1 MIKHLRQIVL
11 GFSVMAAS
19 ALTAQINIEKGVP
32 NRTCATPIPGA
43 EWDAWFNQQVEA
55 YKASHINGKTAM
67 PSYVIPVVFHVIH
80 GGQAVGT
87 HPNLSIAQITTQVTV
102 LNNDFA
108 GTGQNVANCP
118 AAFQPVIASSGISFC
133 LAVKDPT
140 NGIMP
145 DPGIHRVNF
154 NTFTLS
160 GTFTNKD
167 PAGNA
172 AGFTNF
178 INQIVKPQTIWD
190 PTKYCNIWVTDQP
203 PNGGL
208 LGFATFPAGT
218 TLPGVTGGGGAT
230 TDGCWL
236 WTKATGSVGTLD
248 PTYNLGRTATHE
260 IGHWLGLRHVWG
272 DGNCVNDFC
281 NDIPPAEAAHYGC
294 PSAPHHV
301 NQCGAGQSPNGEQ
314 TMNFMDY
321 TDDACMYM
329 FSNDQKTRMLT
340 AMSQGTY
347 RNLLG
352 THGLCTAGPPPVP
365 GPAVASFSFLS
376 EPCSGRPINISNN
389 SSGGPPPTFS
399 WSVTPATTASFSPNS
414 IVASP
419 AVTFSVPGTYTVTL
433 VATNSVAASTFS
445 TVVTVT
451 PCPKDPVCLDTLRA
465 IRKLDTLTTYKAP
478 INAGVGGCGASDNRG
493 WLTGTNC
500 YKDRE
505 KAQYFSAATYS
516 DTPVPQINSLIVL
529 FDTVGTKGN
538 AGTQITSKIWGYSAI
553 SGAPTNSLIAS
564 KADSLGRITGSLTV
578 STNSISYV
586 GVQPYTLPSKRLK
599 IHKFNFSP
607 PKLLPSNGFFAS
619 VEMPIF
625 NTTDSLLIF
634 SNTYANT
641 GTDSSAWV
649 MEFINNNWKRIKT
662 KYGVSVK
669 MGIIPIITCQPKAIG
684 VSENTMLASNISVM
698 PNPSEGVFNIVT
710 SFEQSRDINIEIYN
724 YLGQMIDR
732 VEYNSVSTN
741 VFTTDLS
748 SRANGIYFLTVTSEG
763 QKVTKKLI
771 VAK

>member
-1 MIKHLRQIVL
+1 MIKQLRNTFL
-11 GFSVMAAS
+11 GLSLVATATVFS
-19 ALTAQINIEKGVP
+19 QNNQEKGIP
-32 NRTCATPIPGA
+32 HRTCATPVPSA
-43 EWDAWFNQQVEA
+43 EWDAWFNQKVEEF
-55 YKASHINGKTAM
+55 KATYNGTNKVAM
-67 PSYVIPVVFHVIH
+67 PTYQIPVVLHVIH

-87 HPNLSIAQITTQVTV
+87 YPNLSIPQLTTQITV

-108 GTGQNVANCP
+108 GTGQNVNNCP
-118 AAFQPVIASSGISFC
+118 AAFQPVIANSGIAFC

-140 NGIMP
+140 NGVMP
-145 DPGIHRVNF
+145 DPGIHRVDF

-160 GTFTNKD
+160 AGFTSKD
-167 PAGNA
+167 PAANGAN
-172 AGFTNF
+172 FTNF

-218 TLPGVTGGGGAT
+218 TLPGVAGGGSAT

-236 WTKATGSVGTLD
+236 WAKATGTVGTLD

-272 DGNCVNDFC
+272 DGNCVTDFC
-281 NDIPPAEAAHYGC
+281 NDIPPAEAPHYGC

-321 TDDACMYM
+321 TDDPCMYM

-365 GPAVASFSFLS
+365 GPAVASFSFQNTA
-376 EPCSGRPINISNN
+376 CSGKPLNIVNN
-389 SSGGPPPTFS
+389 SSGGPAPTFS
-399 WSVTPATTASFSPNS
+399 WSANPAPSVSFTPNN

-419 AVTFSVPGTYTVTL
+419 AITFSVPGTYTVTL
-433 VATNSVAASTFS
+433 VATNTVATSTFS

-465 IRKLDTLTTYKAP
+465 IRNVDTIITYPAP
-478 INAGVGGCGASDNRG
+478 VNAAIQGCGASDKRG

-500 YKDRE
+500 YKDKE
-505 KAQYFSAATYS
+505 KAQYFAASTYS
-516 DTPVPQINSLIVL
+516 DTPLPQINTLIVL

-538 AGTQITSKIWGYSAI
+538 PGTQIKAKIWGYSPVT
-553 SGAPTNSLIAS
+553 GAPTNSLITTKS
-564 KADSLGRITGSLTV
+564 DSLGRITGSLTP
-578 STNSISYV
+578 STNSVTYV
-586 GVQPYTLPSKRLK
+586 GAQPYTLPSKRLK

-607 PKLLPSNGFFAS
+607 PALLPSNGFFAS
-619 VEMPIF
+619 VEMPF
-625 NTTDSLLIF
+625 SNSTDSVLIF

-641 GTDSSAWV
+641 GSDSSAWV
-649 MEFINNNWKRIKT
+649 MEFVQNNWKRIKT

-669 MGIIPIITCQPKAIG
+669 LGIIPVITCQPKIG
-684 VSENTMLASNISVM
+684 LDEISLLSSQVNVM
-698 PNPSEGVFNIVT
+698 PNPSEGIFNIVT
-710 SFEQSRDINIEIYN
+710 SFEQSRNIKIQIHN
-724 YLGQMIDR
+724 YMGQLIDT
-732 VEYNSVSTN
+732 VEYDSVTTN

-748 SRANGIYFLTVTSEG
+748 SRSNGIYFLTISTGNE
-763 QKVTKKLI
+763 KVTKKL
-771 VAK
+771 VVSR